1 MSDPS
6 AGSTTVSPALPTAPA
21 VDLTLE
27 EAAALA
33 PTVTPGDAADR
44 VAAGAVLVDVRSDAG
59 RASTGAIPGALVVD
73 RYAVDRDFD
82 LASAARLAPVVA
94 LDTPIVVVC
103 GSVRGSGPVAAAL
116 RAKGF
121 TNVVHVD
128 GGAPAWRD
136 AGLPFDAPGADAPGA
151 DGDAR

>member
-1 MSDPS
+1 MSDPTT
-6 AGSTTVSPALPTAPA
+6 GSTAPA
-21 VDLTLE
+21 EHLSLD

-33 PTVTPGDAADR
+33 PTVTAADAAGR
-44 VAAGAVLVDVRSDAG
+44 VAEGAVLVDVRSAAG
-59 RASTGAIPGALVVD
+59 RARTGSIPGARVVD

-82 LASAARLAPVVA
+82 LASATRLEPVVS

-136 AGLPFDAPGADAPGA
+136 AGLPIEAPEPVSDEAV
-151 DGDAR
+151 R